1 MDEAE
6 ALLGFGITVS
16 PADGGLV
23 VESRRLALPWHP
35 GHGRAAGTAVEWDA
49 RVYEA
54 AEVRREEGGERW
66 ALRPWPE
73 GEVIRHAARLDA
85 VAIEALVAARADE
98 DRRAERHAALRLA
111 LPFVGL
117 MPAAFQR
124 RWEREYNVPALRA
137 TLASAVMELASSALV
152 PLQAVSMVFNEP
164 LLPAGWRWVAAVAL
178 VAGVDALVR
187 LAHMHSMR
195 EPIGSVFTSPLLLLA
210 RRAEPAPAAS
220 PAPPPEVPGALRTV
234 GSEALRLTAFAFAPG
249 ALQAEWAAQQRLPL
263 LAPTYATAALEALGG
278 AFNLVRERQGDVLLV
293 LVDLFLIGEGLLRA
307 GLAAATR
314 EPVGSVLGL
323 PWRRRYRRW
332 LDEAGGA
339 PPPADAPAGPATRP

>member
-1 MDEAE
+1 MGEAE
-6 ALLGFGITVS
+6 ALLGHGITVS
-16 PADGGLV
+16 PADGGLA
-23 VESRRLALPWHP
+23 VESRSLALPWHP
-35 GHGRAAGTAVEWDA
+35 GHGRAPGTAVEWDS
-49 RVYEA
+49 RLYEVT
-54 AEVRREEGGERW
+54 EVRRAQGGERW
-66 ALRPWPE
+66 ALRTWPE

-85 VAIEALVAARADE
+85 AAIEALVAARADE
-98 DRRAERHAALRLA
+98 DRRAERHAALQLA

-117 MPAAFQR
+117 MPAEFQR
-124 RWEREYNVPALRA
+124 RWEREYNLPALRA
-137 TLASAVMELASSALV
+137 TLASAVMELAFAALV

-164 LLPAGWRWVAAVAL
+164 LLPARWRWIAAVAL
-178 VAGVDALVR
+178 VAGIDAFVR
-187 LAHMHSMR
+187 LVHMHTMR
-195 EPIGSVFTSPLLLLA
+195 EPIGSVFTSPLLLLT
-210 RRAEPAPAAS
+210 RRAEPGPAVPPAPAA
-220 PAPPPEVPGALRTV
+220 PGPGALRTV
-234 GSEALRLTAFAFAPG
+234 GGETLRLTLFAFAPG

-278 AFNLVRERQGDVLLV
+278 ALNLVRERQGDVLLV